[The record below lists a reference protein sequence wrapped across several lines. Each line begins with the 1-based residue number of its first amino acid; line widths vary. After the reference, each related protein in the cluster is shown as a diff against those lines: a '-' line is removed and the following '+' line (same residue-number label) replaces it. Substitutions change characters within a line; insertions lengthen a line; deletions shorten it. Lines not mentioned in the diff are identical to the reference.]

1 MIKNME
7 LCPRKIKTKILKIK
21 SKYFSRL
28 SLNER
33 FGNFIVI
40 NDVKNNALA
49 GVGRPM
55 NEENLGSLMLN
66 FASLIDETIKII
78 TELYFNIE

>member
-1 MIKNME
+1 MIKNIE

-21 SKYFSRL
+21 SKYFSRF

-40 NDVKNNALA
+40 NSILDII
-49 GVGRPM
+49 R
-55 NEENLGSLMLN
+55 NEN
-66 FASLIDETIKII
+66 ITIKKK
-78 TELYFNIE
+78 TDLSSTNFSTKPGE

>member
-1 MIKNME
+1 MTKNIE

-33 FGNFIVI
+33 FRNFIVI
-40 NDVKNNALA
+40 NSILDII
-49 GVGRPM
+49 R
-55 NEENLGSLMLN
+55 NEN
-66 FASLIDETIKII
+66 ITIKKNFSICCHF
-78 TELYFNIE
+78 TSDLLTY

>member
-21 SKYFSRL
+21 SKYFSRF

-33 FGNFIVI
+33 FENFIVI
-40 NDVKNNALA
+40 NSILDII
-49 GVGRPM
+49 R
-55 NEENLGSLMLN
+55 NEN
-66 FASLIDETIKII
+66 ITIKKK
-78 TELYFNIE
+78 TDLSSTNFSTKPGE

>member
-33 FGNFIVI
+33 FRNFIVI
-40 NDVKNNALA
+40 NSILDII
-49 GVGRPM
+49 R
-55 NEENLGSLMLN
+55 NEN
-66 FASLIDETIKII
+66 ITIKKKSDLSSINFS
-78 TELYFNIE
+78 TKPEE

>member
-1 MIKNME
+1 MIVMRT
-7 LCPRKIKTKILKIK
+7 LVVLISHLFLTAYLQSFVISTRV
-21 SKYFSRL
+21 L
-28 SLNER
+28 SS
-33 FGNFIVI
+33 I

-55 NEENLGSLMLN
+55 NEKNLVSLMLN